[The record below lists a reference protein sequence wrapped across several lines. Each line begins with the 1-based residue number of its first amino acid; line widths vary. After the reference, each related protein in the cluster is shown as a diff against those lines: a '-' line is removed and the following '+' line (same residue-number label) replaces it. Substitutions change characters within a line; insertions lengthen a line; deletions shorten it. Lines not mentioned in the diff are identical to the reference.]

1 MAWQFL
7 VQLGLYAAATGVQY
21 HEERKARQR
30 RIASGER
37 EAVPA
42 PYVTEDAPIPVVFG
56 TAEVA
61 NANVIYRGRQRFI
74 DEEWGLFAD
83 SDEQHWRYEDWYYA
97 ICQGPVT
104 SWQSRY
110 GDFALTTTPLATGST
125 EYSLTPAGQDGNRYY
140 HQLRVYPGSLT
151 QTSAGLLL
159 YRHQGLCYAA
169 VSAHAVGGSGDA
181 RPDLQP
187 MSFTVTRRDERNI
200 STGINTWVQGVQWQ
214 STSAAIGDDMNPAHI
229 IREVLTDPVW
239 GMSLDDTAIDDVS
252 FLAAANTLVAEGF
265 GLSFIWSGQS
275 SAAEFIQDVLRH
287 IDGLLYVEPATSKFT
302 LRLLRQGS
310 NTLHDLTDPGI
321 IIGPPT
327 YTRPGYREL
336 PNKVTVT
343 YSSRALS
350 RERMAQAGNS
360 ARISQFGEIISTF
373 AYPGIHSDAVAAMV
387 AGRDLQRL
395 SSPLARV
402 SISTTWTAGQGIR
415 PGDRVSWAWSPY
427 GIASMNLRVLGV
439 EYGSL
444 SEAVV
449 TLDCI
454 EDVYAGTLPIFG
466 APGVSAWVPPSDA
479 ALDAINPVAFQ
490 LPLAWS
496 QTLDTTL
503 DATSTGYVPCLAV
516 ESPSSIHIGWDLLVS
531 STRVPPPRR
540 AFSPTRT
547 LAANATVS
555 NGATEQVLSL
565 SSMWTEIEAGPTY
578 IFLVGNE
585 LMRGRIASG
594 QFRVFRGCWDTVP
607 AYISPTVSL
616 AAGTRIWLL
625 GQVSSDERYAL
636 GFGYSRMAT
645 DVASVPLASLSRTST
660 QIQSPTSITTTILS
674 AIAGGNRAIRPYPM
688 GFLSFSFGVSGGF
701 TTSWRRRNRLTA
713 PNTTQAAADR
723 TPETGTTHR
732 IRVEGFFGGAWI
744 IVASQ
749 ATLGYAEV
757 SSATT
762 TYTYSAAQEE
772 LDFKSA
778 GGVSGPFENLRF
790 FAYTARDGYESW
802 QRHERRRSA

>member
-7 VQLGLYAAATGVQY
+7 VQLGIYAAATGVQY
-21 HEERKARQR
+21 YQEHKARQR
-30 RIASGER
+30 AIASGER

-42 PYVTEDAPIPVVFG
+42 PYVTEDAPIPVIFG
-56 TAEVA
+56 TREVA
-61 NANVIYRGRQRFI
+61 SPNVIYRGRQRFI
-74 DEEWGLFAD
+74 EDDGGFWAS

-104 SWQSRY
+104 SWEARY
-110 GDFALTTTPLATGST
+110 GDFALTTSPQPTGST
-125 EYSLTPAGQDGNRYY
+125 EYNLTPAGQDVFRNY
-140 HQLRVYPGSLT
+140 HRLRVLPGSLT
-151 QTSAGLLL
+151 QLDAGLLL

-169 VSAHAVGGSGDA
+169 VSAHAVGGQGEA
-181 RPDLQP
+181 RPPLEP

-239 GMSLDDTAIDDVS
+239 GMSLDDAAIDDVS
-252 FLAAANTLVAEGF
+252 FLAAASTLLAEGF

-275 SAAEFIQDVLRH
+275 SASDFIQDILRH

-321 IIGPPT
+321 QIGPPS

-336 PNKVTVT
+336 PNKITIT
-343 YSSRALS
+343 YSSRTLS
-350 RERMAQAGNS
+350 RERTAQAANS

-373 AYPGIHSDAVAAMV
+373 AYPGIHSDTVAAMV

-402 SISTTWTAGQGIR
+402 SISTTWTAGSGIR
-415 PGDRVSWAWSPY
+415 PGDRISWAWSPY
-427 GIASMNLRVLGV
+427 GIASINLRVLGV

-516 ESPSSIHIGWDLLVS
+516 ESPSPIHIGWDLLVS

-547 LAANATVS
+547 LSANVVVS
-555 NGATEQVLSL
+555 NGVNEQVLPL
-565 SSMWTEIEAGPTY
+565 SSMWTEIETGPTY
-578 IFLVGNE
+578 IFLCGNE
-585 LMRGRIASG
+585 LMRGRIVSG

-607 AYISPTVSL
+607 AYISPTMSL

-625 GQVSSDERYAL
+625 GQVSEDERYAL

-645 DVASVPLASLSRTST
+645 DLASVALASLSRTST
-660 QIQSPTSITTTILS
+660 QIQSPTSITTTALS
-674 AIAGGNRAIRPYPM
+674 AIAGGNRSIRPYPM
-688 GFLSFSFGVSGGF
+688 GQLSFDFASGGVSM
-701 TTSWRRRNRLTA
+701 SWRRRNRLTQ
-713 PNTTQAAADR
+713 PNALQGSASV
-723 TPETGTTHR
+723 TPETGTVHR
-732 IRVEGFFGGAWI
+732 VRVEGFYGGTWI
-744 IVASQ
+744 VVASQ
-749 ATLGYAEV
+749 AALGYAELPIT
-757 SSATT
+757 ATT
-762 TYTYSAAQEE
+762 YNYSADQEDT
-772 LDFKSA
+772 DFKAA
-778 GGVSGPFENLRF
+778 GGTGTQFDNLRF
-790 FAYTARDGYESW
+790 FAYTSRDGFDSW
-802 QRHERRRSA
+802 QRHERRRV